1 MLRAFAAIE
10 RAASATSP
18 VLLVGESGV
27 GKEYMARVI
36 HYGGARA
43 AAPFVTAALANIPAE
58 RMHAELFGV
67 PATSG
72 AAARP
77 GLLHAAAG
85 GSLFLDEVSEATPD
99 VQQQLAAYIEERQ
112 AAVPSAPPDVRLLAS
127 TARDLAQL
135 QANGAF
141 REDLYYELA
150 AVTVEVPP
158 LRQRGDDVL
167 LLARHFVRRIA
178 REEGR
183 PVPEL
188 SDRAIAALREY
199 AWPGNVRELESTVRR
214 MVVMAAGDVVDVP
227 DLPTRMR
234 FSAAREW
241 TLQRSLEDV
250 ETEHI
255 RAVVAATG
263 GNQTRAAEILGID
276 RKTLHQRL
284 QRLPGTK

>member
-1 MLRAFAAIE
+1 LQ
-10 RAASATSP
+10 
-18 VLLVGESGV
+18 G
-27 GKEYMARVI
+27 
-36 HYGGARA
+36 
-43 AAPFVTAALANIPAE
+43 
-58 RMHAELFGV
+58 
-67 PATSG
+67 
-72 AAARP
+72 
-77 GLLHAAAG
+77 AAG

-99 VQQQLAAYIEERQ
+99 VQQQIAAYIEERQ
-112 AAVPSAPPDVRLLAS
+112 AAAPSAPPDVRLLAS
-127 TARDLAQL
+127 SSRDLGQL
-135 QANGAF
+135 VRNGAF

-167 LLARHFVRRIA
+167 LLARHFVRRFA

-227 DLPTRMR
+227 DLPSRMR

-241 TLQRSLEDV
+241 TLQRSLEEV

-284 QRLPGTK
+284 QRIPGAR